1 MHVTPAL
8 WACCSLCFNGNL
20 GLFFGKGLWLHAHS
34 DLCVSVLL
42 CACQCVLISRS
53 TMGLDRELLAKQER
67 ENFLTLSSQLTVEN
81 RVL

>member
-1 MHVTPAL
+1 MLLHVRAVL
-8 WACCSLCFNGNL
+8 VVCASMEIL